1 MLDEAKKQLAGSI
14 QKIKENSTLA
24 ANEVYDITRNRIE
37 ALETAHQEVRLF
49 CSNVNSYHKCI
60 TR

>member
-49 CSNVNSYHKCI
+49 CSN
-60 TR
+60 TQ